1 MTVWLFLGVQ
11 GSLLQNKVE
20 GFMFSSQTHEMIN
33 AETFKQALTTFGFF
47 WGGGLWSQLKF

>member
-47 WGGGLWSQLKF
+47 LGGGLWSQLKF